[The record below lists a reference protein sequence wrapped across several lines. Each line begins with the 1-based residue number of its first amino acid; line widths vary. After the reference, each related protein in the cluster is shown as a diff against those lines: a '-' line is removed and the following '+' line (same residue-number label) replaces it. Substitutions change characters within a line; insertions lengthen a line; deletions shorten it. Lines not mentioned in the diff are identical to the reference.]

1 MKSFNEYTCHGH
13 SIKVL
18 INASAHCL
26 WLDYTHEI
34 LVDNKK
40 VKRSNKRSLTQS
52 LTRFSFYHQGNQLK
66 GRVIS
71 SGIPFAPIINQ
82 STIVDDTLL
91 GHKRMVINRRLVSYI
106 LLGSLLSSL
115 YFL

>member
-1 MKSFNEYTCHGH
+1 MS
-13 SIKVL
+13 
-18 INASAHCL
+18 ASAHCL
-26 WLDYTHEI
+26 WLDYKHEI

-40 VKRSNKRSLTQS
+40 VKRSNKRSLTHS

-71 SGIPFAPIINQ
+71 SGIPLAPIINQ
-82 STIVDDTLL
+82 STIVDDSLL
-91 GHKRMVINRRLVSYI
+91 GCKRMIINQRLVSYV
-106 LLGSLLSSL
+106 LLGSLLCGL